1 MEDEDLLKSNMKNDV
16 LKRMGDKRAKSL
28 VGPRPE
34 KKPAGVFDMSGVP
47 FASVSDKYI
56 AKDPVGERSSK
67 ELRDWYENPE
77 TMSRLVRQTGLNESQ
92 IKEKLLSAY
101 AAKTKVT
108 SNLPKNAQGEYLPA
122 DWGRKEKSV
131 LVAPGA
137 EKSTGFHEK
146 IHATEMDDVLG
157 GELLKVTGKPK
168 GFSDVKKYLSTP
180 GEAYSKFSEFRL
192 NLGLKPGQK
201 IKDAKQ
207 LKELAKKKGLDS
219 DMFFQAF
226 DTEKIKDAINT
237 IAVTSNKSKQGY
249 V

>member
-16 LKRMGDKRAKSL
+16 LKRMGDKRANGL

-34 KKPAGVFDMSGVP
+34 KKPTGVFDVSGVP

-77 TMSRLVRQTGLNESQ
+77 TMKRLVRQTGLNESQ

-101 AAKTKVT
+101 ATKTKVT
-108 SNLPKNAQGEYLPA
+108 SKMSKNAQGEYLPA
-122 DWGRKEKSV
+122 DWGRKEKSI
-131 LVAPGA
+131 LVGPNA
-137 EKSTGFHEK
+137 EKGTGFHEK

-168 GFSDVKKYLSTP
+168 GFSDVKKYLSAP

-192 NLGLKPGQK
+192 NLGLKPGEK

-207 LKELAKKKGLDS
+207 LKELAKKKGLDA

-237 IAVTSNKSKQGY
+237 IAVTSNKSKKGY